1 VLSVCGSAWFNLPVP
16 ALTTHTTTRQRGYSA
31 QLQTYC
37 EVRRL
42 GRPPLTA
49 STVSRVKSLPICCT
63 RALSCCGPFLDPI
76 SLHTCGLSLHPA
88 THRGSETPISKTTS
102 KKKACGSLISRPP
115 TLSLS
120 PPALRFAERA
130 LGPSHSSTGPD
141 HTPPLPPPPPL
152 VGYKATRHRAR
163 GGASQVCTGAHLPE
177 KSHIPH
183 PTVKSKRTASAPASS
198 SHAPPRHP
206 QSPKA
211 PKPVPT
217 GSRTRKLQ
225 YPIIGKHHLWDS
237 DRHSTPCSRPNP
249 NIRIVQSLELSES
262 IKSCATP
269 LDGGPSG
276 VVASAFLNL
285 DSDSFHSPSLAF
297 LQP

>member
-1 VLSVCGSAWFNLPVP
+1 LHFVSSSSVSPESPSSQPEPGTLRVKSALQTTHKQLEAATGLSTWVLSRTVSSNSKSKSGRKVLVLSVCGSAWFNLPVP

-141 HTPPLPPPPPL
+141 HTPPLPPPPPCWIQSNK
-152 VGYKATRHRAR
+152 GQSTRGRFPSMYRRPSAR
-163 GGASQVCTGAHLPE
+163 EVS
-177 KSHIPH
+177 H
-183 PTVKSKRTASAPASS
+183 PTSHCQVKKNSQRAGFFLAR
-198 SHAPPRHP
+198 PPP
-206 QSPKA
+206 GTPKA
-211 PKPVPT
+211 PKP
-217 GSRTRKLQ
+217 
-225 YPIIGKHHLWDS
+225 
-237 DRHSTPCSRPNP
+237 
-249 NIRIVQSLELSES
+249 
-262 IKSCATP
+262 
-269 LDGGPSG
+269 
-276 VVASAFLNL
+276 
-285 DSDSFHSPSLAF
+285 PSLCRQGPEPESF
-297 LQP
+297 NIQ

>member
-1 VLSVCGSAWFNLPVP
+1 VVHSSIPFPC
-16 ALTTHTTTRQRGYSA
+16 TH
-31 QLQTYC
+31 L
-37 EVRRL
+37 RL
-42 GRPPLTA
+42 VTA
-49 STVSRVKSLPICCT
+49 SSNSSGV
-63 RALSCCGPFLDPI
+63 
-76 SLHTCGLSLHPA
+76 
-88 THRGSETPISKTTS
+88 SETPISKTTS

-130 LGPSHSSTGPD
+130 LGPSLDRSRP
-141 HTPPLPPPPPL
+141 HTPPPPCWIQSN
-152 VGYKATRHRAR
+152 KAQSTRGR
-163 GGASQVCTGAHLPE
+163 SPSTGAQLPE
-177 KSHIPH
+177 KVSHPS
-183 PTVKSKRTASAPASS
+183 VKTKRTASAPASS
-198 SHAPPRHP
+198 SHAPPAP
-206 QSPKA
+206 PKP

-297 LQP
+297 LQPRDRTIS